1 MYSKSIKEIK
11 KNVIKKFKRKKNK
24 SEINRIKKKIIDDNK
39 DKIEWLEIIDL
50 VNKYYNELKEL
61 VSRIEKEATL
71 AIKKAEYTE
80 KLIMFANTYRSQFAE
95 VARNCA
101 KAELYFF
108 DARFDEA
115 IEMVKESLKRYTDI
129 SVFEYRNSELEG
141 VTL

>member
-1 MYSKSIKEIK
+1 MKKYIGERSILFEHPPCILGAASVAGQKE
-11 KNVIKKFKRKKNK
+11 
-24 SEINRIKKKIIDDNK
+24 SEGPLGEYF
-39 DKIEWLEIIDL
+39 DKIERDPMCGGNSWEQAESLL
-50 VNKYYNELKEL
+50 Q
-61 VSRIEKEATL
+61 EKAASL

-129 SVFEYRNSELEG
+129 SVFEYRNNELEG